1 MSFLCFILFIPEN
14 DLSLIF
20 LQIYL
25 IISWSVPFL
34 PRNAGLSTN
43 IWIFLYVERFEFS
56 NIHLEIF
63 WNFSKIEH
71 VIYTYIFIINNFIYT
86 KIWNILMRWVLYV
99 GWMCSWIESGV
110 IVLSKTSHDFQ
121 PQWKSLC
128 DAFNLLLRDGMF
140 HYWSPHSLFT
150 YRNNLSTPLADVP
163 LAGHVTKLTI

>member
-1 MSFLCFILFIPEN
+1 MFYPLHSWKWFVSNISSNLSNNLLICPISSSKRRIIQYLNIFI
-14 DLSLIF
+14 
-20 LQIYL
+20 
-25 IISWSVPFL
+25 
-34 PRNAGLSTN
+34 
-43 IWIFLYVERFEFS
+43 ERFEFS
-56 NIHLEIF
+56 NIHLKIF

-99 GWMCSWIESGV
+99 GWMSSWIESGV